1 MFSLPFLGIVIFLCI
16 LAGEEFSICKI
27 TETPSLRPPAST
39 NIFIKKKKKRKNV
52 RNVIL
57 KIPVAIGLKKYQE
70 VKRLENIRPTVSGSS
85 FTD

>member
-16 LAGEEFSICKI
+16 FEGEQFSICKI
-27 TETPSLRPPAST
+27 TETPWSRLPAST
-39 NIFIKKKKKRKNV
+39 NVFIKKGKNV

-57 KIPVAIGLKKYQE
+57 KIPVAVGLKKYQE